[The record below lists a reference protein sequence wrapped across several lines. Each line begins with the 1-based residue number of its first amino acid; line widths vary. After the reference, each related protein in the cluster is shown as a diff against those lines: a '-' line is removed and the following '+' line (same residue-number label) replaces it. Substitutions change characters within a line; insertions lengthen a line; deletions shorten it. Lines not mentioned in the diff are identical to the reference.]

1 VSPVPSYG
9 RARLRSMRTRRPAVI
24 WGSCA
29 RTAGFGEAGEAGGLG
44 GAGALGVMA
53 AASVVSALPTAPA
66 ERPRPLA
73 ISPGVCGPGRA
84 ASHSA
89 TWRRSWPLP
98 SRPAGAAKNRRWAK
112 NRYFG
117 RYNKA
122 RNDTWVSG
130 DPKGQRRKALPLA
143 PSAERAIRA
152 QHGRCPLCG
161 EPLLYADQP
170 PDSPGQWET
179 WFRVIRTAITRQV
192 ITVQTADDR
201 TGDQPRL
208 MHTACYA
215 ATQTAQPGRHAESR
229 ACPPMRAA
237 SARCRDEWH
246 AGL

>member
-1 VSPVPSYG
+1 MLTKPSNEALTKIRRRMKAELRALRGAPAAAVIDRLNPVIRGQAAYYRTGASKRTFNALDHYMWRPLY
-9 RARLRSMRTRRPAVI
+9 AWALRQHRRKTRRWV
-24 WGSCA
+24 
-29 RTAGFGEAGEAGGLG
+29 TN
-44 GAGALGVMA
+44 
-53 AASVVSALPTAPA
+53 
-66 ERPRPLA
+66 
-73 ISPGVCGPGRA
+73 
-84 ASHSA
+84 H
-89 TWRRSWPLP
+89 
-98 SRPAGAAKNRRWAK
+98 
-112 NRYFG
+112 YFG

>member
-1 VSPVPSYG
+1 
-9 RARLRSMRTRRPAVI
+9 
-24 WGSCA
+24 
-29 RTAGFGEAGEAGGLG
+29 
-44 GAGALGVMA
+44 
-53 AASVVSALPTAPA
+53 
-66 ERPRPLA
+66 
-73 ISPGVCGPGRA
+73 
-84 ASHSA
+84 
-89 TWRRSWPLP
+89 LP
-98 SRPAGAAKNRRWAK
+98 SWPAGAAKNRRWAK
-112 NRYFG
+112 TRYFG

-229 ACPPMRAA
+229 ACPP
-237 SARCRDEWH
+237 H
-246 AGL
+246 AGCFSPVPRRVARRVVRGRWPQQCAPLPRHRDLQRNKATHGGTSRKRPA